1 MREGRPV
8 NSHSHEEPSPRSRAE
23 RRARRRAIASEERL
37 RSASTHPSKVDS
49 PADFAIETG
58 RETAV
63 ETAVADWSDLL
74 DDLAI
79 AEPGAPEPDAPDQK
93 REIELAAVHAAE
105 VEAQNAALHAELNEK
120 ERLITALTDRLEL
133 AAEQLDRLRRSGADR
148 GWRGGGGVPADVIQD
163 QRAAVEELKQIAARF
178 DEMQA
183 ATTLG
188 RLEMQV
194 SELRDLVVSIGQGA
208 ATASPGRRGDAPRT
222 ATAPAHPARPG
233 GSWWD
238 RQKAAM
244 LEEDPANTADA
255 PDHVPTEQPAPTDLA
270 DDRAADSSN
279 ETSCEATANWQPI
292 PFAELELPELPAEP
306 DWDELTLESAC
317 ALLRERDELI
327 LALREPLAA
336 AQMAGLLAQGL
347 GRIEA
352 LPEPQQARLRHL
364 EETWEA
370 RFRKHET
377 ELSIERARLAR
388 EQMTAK
394 QLQEQLRKQLAET
407 GGAPRAGEGE
417 SRQERRWFR
426 FMHQQDRNGTGE

>member
-37 RSASTHPSKVDS
+37 RSVSTHESSVSS
-49 PADFAIETG
+49 PADSS
-58 RETAV
+58 V

-74 DDLAI
+74 DNLAI
-79 AEPGAPEPDAPDQK
+79 AGPDAPELDAPDQK
-93 REIELAAVHAAE
+93 REIEQAAEHAAE
-105 VEAQNAALHAELNEK
+105 VEAQNATLQAELVEK

-208 ATASPGRRGDAPRT
+208 ATASPGRRGDAPQA
-222 ATAPAHPARPG
+222 ATPPAHKARPG

-238 RQKAAM
+238 RQKAAL
-244 LEEDPANTADA
+244 LEDDPANTADA

-270 DDRAADSSN
+270 DDHAADSSS
-279 ETSCEATANWQPI
+279 ETSSEATANWQPL
-292 PFAELELPELPAEP
+292 PFAELELPDLPAEP

-317 ALLRERDELI
+317 ALLRERDALI
-327 LALREPLAA
+327 LELREPLAA

-426 FMHQQDRNGTGE
+426 FMHQQDRNGTAE